1 MHEVSSDQVRKVQR
15 LSVHARRVSSALLVL
30 LGLSTLLVLFTVFA
44 SPGSSKVKFLV
55 GSFTITSDQVDSV
68 ALKVWLLVI
77 ITAAL
82 GIAASIIYL
91 LRRVFA
97 NMARG
102 EIFSAGNVRHIR
114 SIGLFI
120 VCIGV
125 LQLLVPVVN
134 ATLAANGVIDPDQV
148 IIDPKGIFVP
158 GALLPFAV
166 AGLIYLV
173 SWIMQVG
180 LGVSEEAAEL
190 RRDADLVV

>member
-1 MHEVSSDQVRKVQR
+1 MHEVSSNQVREVQR
-15 LSVHARRVSSALLVL
+15 LSVHARRLSSALLVL
-30 LGLSTLLVLFTVFA
+30 LGLSTLLMLFTVLD

-68 ALKVWLLVI
+68 PLKAWLLLI
-77 ITAAL
+77 ITSAL
-82 GIAASIIYL
+82 GIAASITYL
-91 LRRVFA
+91 LRCVFD

-114 SIGLFI
+114 NIGFII

-125 LQLLVPVVN
+125 LKLLVPVVN
-134 ATLAANGVIDPDQV
+134 AMLAANGVIDPGQV
-148 IIDPKGIFVP
+148 VIDPKGIFVP